1 MATFSAQDCLQSLME
16 SDEDNNSS
24 CPDTDEEL
32 EEERQHYELRIDP
45 AEDLTDDDDDDA
57 EHKAPTPPQ
66 VATEKPCRTR
76 RKSGTRAPLLVSPK
90 KPGRIHTPAS
100 QASRHP
106 PWKTETAPDE
116 APPVSRFQPARPP
129 GVQLNSAEN
138 HTPLDLFKLYVTRDA
153 VNTLCEN
160 TNKQAAK
167 AQAKGSKYTWTDV
180 GVEEFYRYIGL
191 LFYMAMVKLHDI
203 RDYWRQNSIFSC
215 PFPAT
220 IISRD
225 RYRAISWNVHMSDPD
240 KDQEND
246 RRRGT
251 PQYDKLFRLR
261 PFMDTVQHACKTFFH
276 PRRNISVDERMV
288 AWKANSGM
296 TQYIKAKPIKWGFK
310 LFVLCDSSTGYTV
323 NFSVYPGKNYFQ
335 IGQGY
340 DTVMSLVNRD
350 YLGSGYHVYMDNFYT
365 SPKLFRDLLA
375 LNIGACGT
383 YRDHRKDCPR
393 TESNALTQK
402 SPRGSIRWIR
412 DGPLVFV
419 KWVDTKVVAVCST
432 IHAAFAGDTAE
443 RRVKQDGVWISKD
456 LPCPSPI
463 IHYNKHMGGVDL
475 SDQLIQY
482 YTAQHKT
489 MKWYR
494 KLFLHFLDIA
504 AINAYLLH
512 KELSS
517 LGQREAMTHKA
528 FQEALTAQLCGVSQK
543 VPRKRATYDHVPV
556 PTGKQTVDVGKR
568 ATLGRKKCVLCKMC
582 TPWECEVCDMPLC
595 LQLTRNCFA
604 TWHQRL

>member
-1 MATFSAQDCLQSLME
+1 PPKKPRRTPTQS
-16 SDEDNNSS
+16 
-24 CPDTDEEL
+24 
-32 EEERQHYELRIDP
+32 
-45 AEDLTDDDDDDA
+45 DDDV
-57 EHKAPTPPQ
+57 EEKTNPSPPPKKPRRTPTQSSYSGTRAPLQ
-66 VATEKPCRTR
+66 VATEKPRRIRT
-76 RKSGTRAPLLVSPK
+76 PV
-90 KPGRIHTPAS
+90 S

-129 GVQLNSAEN
+129 GVQLNLTDN
-138 HTPLDLFKLYVTRDA
+138 HTPLDLFKLYVPRDA
-153 VNTLCEN
+153 VNTLCRN
-160 TNKQAAK
+160 TNKQAAM

-180 GVEEFYRYIGL
+180 WVEEFYRYIGL
-191 LFYMAMVKLHDI
+191 LLYMAMVKQHEI
-203 RDYWRQNSIFSC
+203 RDYWRQNSIYSLA
-215 PFPAT
+215 FPVT
-220 IISRD
+220 IMTRD

-246 RRRGT
+246 RKRGT

-296 TQYIKAKPIKWGFK
+296 TQYMKAKPIKWGFK

-323 NFSVYPGKNYFQ
+323 DFSVYPGKNYFQ
-335 IGQGY
+335 IGQGGLTY

-383 YRDHRKDCPR
+383 YRDNRKDCPR
-393 TESNALTQK
+393 TESNALTKK

-419 KWVDTKVVAVCST
+419 KWVDTKVVPVCST
-432 IHAAFAGDTAE
+432 IHAAFAGDTTK
-443 RRVKQDGVWISKD
+443 RRVKQDGVWITKD

-528 FQEALTAQLCGVSQK
+528 FQEELIAQLCGVSQK
-543 VPRKRATYDHVPV
+543 VPRQQATFDHVPV
-556 PTGKQTVDVGKR
+556 PTGKKTMAVGKR
-568 ATLGRKKCVLCKMC
+568 ATVGRKKCVLCKMC
-582 TPWECEVCDMPLC
+582 TPWECKVCDVPLC
-595 LQLTRNCFA
+595 LQLTRNCFEK
-604 TWHQRL
+604 WHRRL